1 MYLERMA
8 VLRGSIYQP
17 NSFVFK
23 GNTYSG
29 KLAFDPLPVDTQEV
43 VLHIDRLVLEFGIYD
58 VPKTQTDLEFPFSV
72 DSRIVEGALVQN

>member
-1 MYLERMA
+1 MA

-17 NSFVFK
+17 NNFVFK

-29 KLAFDPLPVDTQEV
+29 KLAFDPLPIDTREV
-43 VLHIDRLVLEFGIYD
+43 MLHIDRLVLEFGIYD